1 MNQMNKTLME
11 VQKKNNNTDLDHDI
25 DKIDT

>member
-11 VQKKNNNTDLDHDI
+11 VWKKKNNTDLDYDI